1 MDFEKIKCDE
11 WLETDG
17 LGGFASGT
25 VSDRFVLAAEPDRI
39 SASFRLKAASK

>member
-1 MDFEKIKCDE
+1 MDFEEMKCDE

-25 VSDRFVLAAEPDRI
+25 VSDGVVLPPNPIEFPHP
-39 SASFRLKAASK
+39 ST